1 MSIIEVEMNL
11 VMIGKI
17 LLHIGK
23 NLSKAKREQVWFVPK
38 GAGGFWGCDSRATS
52 EKFCNFHLHLSLDT
66 MVLTLK
72 PP

>member
-17 LLHIGK
+17 LLHIGT

-38 GAGGFWGCDSRATS
+38 GAGGFGVVTAVQPRK
-52 EKFCNFHLHLSLDT
+52 KFAIFIFI
-66 MVLTLK
+66 
-72 PP
+72 